1 MLKNRNWRGIKII
14 LNKKVILQKKTKKR
28 RKKRKKNNQV
38 NFKIKQKDTY
48 QKYSQAIEA

>member
-14 LNKKVILQKKTKKR
+14 LNKKVIQMKKKKK
-28 RKKRKKNNQV
+28 KKRKKNNLV